1 MTDVKVAVTWTDALK
16 VLPARDRLNWQRAI
30 TADVAAQAAAP
41 KQGPLSRAY
50 SSGGPNLPP
59 TGLPIVEATVG
70 KRVTGA
76 TQQFP
81 STADLFAS
89 TLRDAFE
96 HAKVTFPE
104 MSEKGTDSDSTTD
117 PLVAAIRGA
126 SLDAGYRLVVV
137 RALQR
142 RLASDPEW
150 AAEVAARAKEAGT
163 ARFPAL
169 ETVADGSLVAAIAE
183 HNASA
188 ITAVTSVA
196 VTSDAVKGGG
206 AAKSAGAGGSG
217 TAVRVEDAM
226 LDAAMDELLDA
237 M

>member
-1 MTDVKVAVTWTDALK
+1 MTDVKVAAAWTDALK

-30 TADVAAQAAAP
+30 TADVAAQTAAP

-50 SSGGPNLPP
+50 SSGGPISP

-81 STADLFAS
+81 STADLLAT

-96 HAKVTFPE
+96 QAKVALPE
-104 MSEKGTDSDSTTD
+104 MSEKGTDSTMD
-117 PLVAAIRGA
+117 PLVGAIRGA

-150 AAEVAARAKEAGT
+150 AAEEAARAKEVGT
-163 ARFPAL
+163 DARFPAL
-169 ETVADGSLVAAIAE
+169 ATVADGSLVAAIAE

-188 ITAVTSVA
+188 TTAVTSA
-196 VTSDAVKGGG
+196 AATSDGVKAGGTATSAGVGG
-206 AAKSAGAGGSG
+206 A
-217 TAVRVEDAM
+217 AVRVEDAM
-226 LDAAMDELLDA
+226 LDAAMDELLNA